1 MWSKFVLKFKL
12 IITNVHRNRF
22 YKRHFFIFLG
32 FLFYFKFFMSK
43 TEKPMANVT
52 HLPAQ
57 QCHIWHYR
65 YGVGVYEHLVSAFP
79 RLCGWCNYDVYTTT
93 RNDSPGERAPTQEP
107 VILCVYSTC
116 GICTVHLL
124 FSYLVLQLRC
134 CMRRIVHF
142 LDFQRK
148 RTCRCGCVVGPKIS
162 MRDQKLSYFG
172 IFIVTVLKSVNVRP
186 ETVGNIFSFLLV
198 FYQTSTASPRHN

>member
-1 MWSKFVLKFKL
+1 
-12 IITNVHRNRF
+12 
-22 YKRHFFIFLG
+22 
-32 FLFYFKFFMSK
+32 
-43 TEKPMANVT
+43 
-52 HLPAQ
+52 
-57 QCHIWHYR
+57 
-65 YGVGVYEHLVSAFP
+65 VGHGIPWIRPEIGTLVSSFP
-79 RLCGWCNYDVYTTT
+79 RLCGWCNY
-93 RNDSPGERAPTQEP
+93 EP